1 MRSIRRSS
9 GEHACS
15 GSESASAV
23 VGYILRRLAW
33 TVVVLW
39 AIATLTFGAIFL
51 SPIDPARSYAGAR
64 APAQVVE
71 HVRTELGLDQPLYVQ
86 YERYFGRLVR
96 GNLGDS
102 FETEKP
108 VLQSILDALP
118 NTVLLAFAALLVQVA
133 LGIPL
138 GLLAAVRRGGLVDR
152 SVLVL
157 SLFGVAT
164 PTFVLGV
171 LLLYFFAFRLAWF
184 PLGGSGSFSHLVLPA
199 LTLGVAGAA
208 WYARMLRS
216 TALNILS
223 EDYVRMARAK
233 GMPERVVIGRHVL
246 RNAISPIVTMVGLD
260 FGVFLGGVL
269 VIEKVFGWPGIGQ
282 QAWLAINYN
291 DIPMVMG
298 TVLVAAF
305 FVTLFNLLADVVN
318 AVIDP
323 RVAYA

>member
-1 MRSIRRSS
+1 MIYATRSTQASS
-9 GEHACS
+9 GGRACS
-15 GSESASAV
+15 GSGSGSGMVA
-23 VGYILRRLAW
+23 YLLRRLGW

-64 APAQVVE
+64 APTQVVE
-71 HVRTELGLDQPLYVQ
+71 HFRVELGLDRPIYVQ
-86 YERYFGRLVR
+86 YERYLRRVLR
-96 GNLGDS
+96 GDLGVS
-102 FETEKP
+102 FATEKP
-108 VLQSILDALP
+108 VLRSILDALP
-118 NTVLLAFAALLVQVA
+118 NTVVRVLAAL
-133 LGIPL
+133 
-138 GLLAAVRRGGLVDR
+138 RRGRAPDR
-152 SVLVL
+152 IVLAL

-171 LLLYFFAFRLAWF
+171 LLLYFFAFRLGWF

-216 TALNILS
+216 ATLNILA

-233 GMPERVVIGRHVL
+233 GLPERLVISRHVL

-269 VIEKVFGWPGIGQ
+269 VIEKVFGW
-282 QAWLAINYN
+282 
-291 DIPMVMG
+291 
-298 TVLVAAF
+298 
-305 FVTLFNLLADVVN
+305 
-318 AVIDP
+318 
-323 RVAYA
+323 

>member
-1 MRSIRRSS
+1 MV
-9 GEHACS
+9 A
-15 GSESASAV
+15 
-23 VGYILRRLAW
+23 YLLRRLGW

-64 APAQVVE
+64 APTQVVE
-71 HVRTELGLDQPLYVQ
+71 HFRVELGLDRPIYVQ
-86 YERYFGRLVR
+86 YERYLRRVLR
-96 GNLGDS
+96 GDLGVS

-108 VLQSILDALP
+108 VLRSILDALP
-118 NTVLLAFAALLVQVA
+118 NTVVLAFAALVVQIVV
-133 LGIPL
+133 GVPL
-138 GLLAAVRRGGLVDR
+138 GLLAALRRGRAPDR
-152 SVLVL
+152 IVLAL

-171 LLLYFFAFRLAWF
+171 LLLYFFAFRLGWF

-216 TALNILS
+216 ATLNILA

-233 GMPERVVIGRHVL
+233 GLPERLVISRHVL

-305 FVTLFNLLADVVN
+305 FVTFFNLVADLVN
-318 AVIDP
+318 AAIDP

>member
-1 MRSIRRSS
+1 
-9 GEHACS
+9 
-15 GSESASAV
+15 V
-23 VGYILRRLAW
+23 VGYVLRRLGW

-64 APAQVVE
+64 APVQVVE
-71 HVRTELGLDQPLYVQ
+71 RVRVELGLDRPVYVQ
-86 YERYFGRLVR
+86 YERYFRRLLR
-96 GNLGDS
+96 GDLGQS

-108 VLQSILDALP
+108 VLQSILGALP
-118 NTVLLAFAALLVQVA
+118 NTILLAFAALVVQVVI
-133 LGIPL
+133 GIPL
-138 GLLAAVRRGGLVDR
+138 GLLAALRRGRLPDR

-157 SLFGVAT
+157 SLLGVAT

-199 LTLGVAGAA
+199 LTLGVGGSA

-216 TALNILS
+216 ATLNILA

-233 GMPERVVIGRHVL
+233 GLPERVVIGRHVL
-246 RNAISPIVTMVGLD
+246 RNAIGPIVTMIGLD

-282 QAWLAINYN
+282 QAWLAISYN

-298 TVLVAAF
+298 TVIVAAF
-305 FVTLFNLLADVVN
+305 FVTFFNLLADVVN
-318 AVIDP
+318 AAIDP
-323 RVAYA
+323 RVTYA